1 MFDKEFEAK
10 VNSTVAKNLRY
21 YLEINNMNQADLAK
35 HMGVTTATTSNW
47 CKGIK
52 LPRMDKIDKICSIFN
67 IKRSDLIEDRTDK
80 PSDDRPAYTADETT
94 LIDKYRTLNDAGQD
108 KVTDY
113 IDDLASSDKYKRTAA
128 SPSSD
133 TLAQEDCAG
142 STTPDVDAV
151 LEEIKSRTAGKKAI

>member
-1 MFDKEFEAK
+1 MNNDRQQKIFT
-10 VNSTVAKNLRY
+10 SNLNY
-21 YLEINNMNQADLAK
+21 YLKKVDRTQREIAGK
-35 HMGVTTATTSNW
+35 IGVSPQTFNTWTQ
-47 CKGIK
+47 GIAF
-52 LPRMDKIDKICSIFN
+52 PRMGKIQALADYFGINK
-67 IKRSDLIEDRTDK
+67 SDLIEDRTNK

-151 LEEIKSRTAGKKAI
+151 LEEIKNRTAGKKAI